1 MPTNDAILVAEMVER
16 SRDETDGMSAAEQE
30 AYFFAKHY
38 LKSYAPTHDDLLAGI
53 VDGAND
59 GGIDGLYI
67 FVNGLC
73 VRDDVPLRS
82 RGYGADVHLIAFQ
95 VKNTT
100 GFSEGAVDK
109 LIIHLPELL
118 AFDRDERALSKR
130 FNRKV
135 IEVTRRFLR
144 VLQDLDMPELSIFI
158 AYASLK
164 AESTPHPNVAA
175 KGTSLEEAVQ
185 RCFGTSRPSVAFL
198 DAASVHEVAQFRT
211 PTTKTLVLAENAI
224 STDTEGGSYI
234 GVASLDEYNRFI
246 LDGSGRLDAA
256 IFDANVRDYES
267 GSLVNQS
274 IQETLEARDADVD
287 FWWLNNGVT
296 VVADR
301 VQLNGKRLTLA
312 SPQVVNGLQTS
323 HEIFK
328 RGTRA
333 PLDDKRSV
341 LVKVIEAGA
350 EATKDRI
357 IKATNSQ
364 TTLGTSTLR
373 ATDKVQRKIEEYLS
387 TVGLYYERR
396 KNYYRNQQIPLPQL
410 VSIDQMG
417 QAVTATL
424 AQVPHVAR
432 GETSKI
438 FEDETYHLVFH
449 ESYPLAAYAQAI
461 TVLRGCELFLRQDP
475 STKGEVEN
483 FAFHLSMLTVIAMTR
498 KNSPRA
504 EDLAALNKV
513 PSSELLRILLPLVRK
528 AFSEVVNSKNYV
540 LFDQVAKDPLSTT
553 RLLAAAQHYLATSKA
568 S

>member
-1 MPTNDAILVAEMVER
+1 M
-16 SRDETDGMSAAEQE
+16 
-30 AYFFAKHY
+30 
-38 LKSYAPTHDDLLAGI
+38 
-53 VDGAND
+53 
-59 GGIDGLYI
+59 
-67 FVNGLC
+67 
-73 VRDDVPLRS
+73 
-82 RGYGADVHLIAFQ
+82 GYGADIHLVACQ
-95 VKNTT
+95 VKNTS
-100 GFSEGAVDK
+100 GFSESAVDK

-118 AFDRDERALSKR
+118 SFDRDERSLSRR
-130 FNRKV
+130 FNPKV
-135 IEVTRRFLR
+135 IEITRRFLR
-144 VLQDLDMPELSIFI
+144 VLQDLDMPELSIFV

-164 AESTPHPNVAA
+164 AEATPHPNVAS
-175 KGTSLEEAVQ
+175 KGASLEEALR
-185 RCFGTSRPSVAFL
+185 RCFGTSRPAVAFF
-198 DAASVHEVAQFRT
+198 DAASLHEVARFRA

-234 GVASLDEYNRFI
+234 GVASLEEYNRFI
-246 LDGSGRLDAA
+246 VDPSGRLDAA
-256 IFDANVRDYES
+256 MFDANVRDYES
-267 GSLVNQS
+267 GSPVNQS
-274 IQETLEARDADVD
+274 IQETLEAEDTDVD

-333 PLDDKRSV
+333 ALGDKRSV

-350 EATKDRI
+350 EATRDRI

-373 ATDKVQRKIEEYLS
+373 ATDKVQRKIEEYLA

-396 KNYYRNQQIPLPQL
+396 KNYYRNQQIPLTQL
-410 VSIDQMG
+410 VSIDQLG

-461 TVLRGCELFLRQDP
+461 TVLRTCESFLRQDP

-483 FAFHLSMLTVIAMTR
+483 FVFHLSMLTVIAMTR
-498 KNSPRA
+498 KRSPRA
-504 EDLAALNKV
+504 EDLASLDRV
-513 PSSELLRILLPLVRK
+513 PSGDLLRTLLPLVRQ
-528 AFSEVVNSKNYV
+528 AFREVVNSKNYV
-540 LFDQVAKDPLSTT
+540 LFDEVAKDPLSTN
-553 RLLAAAQHYLATSKA
+553 RLLVTAQHYLATSKA
-568 S
+568 G

>member
-1 MPTNDAILVAEMVER
+1 LPSNDVILVAEMVER
-16 SRDETDGMSAAEQE
+16 SREETVGLSAAEQE

-38 LKSYAPTHDDLLAGI
+38 LKGYSPTHDDLLAGI

-59 GGIDGLYI
+59 GGLDGLYI

-73 VRDDVPLRS
+73 VRDDVPLR
-82 RGYGADVHLIAFQ
+82 GMGHGADLQLVACQ
-95 VKNTT
+95 TKNTT
-100 GFSEGAVDK
+100 GFTEGAIDK
-109 LIIHLPELL
+109 LIIHFPELL
-118 AFDRDERALSKR
+118 AFDRDERALSQR
-130 FNRKV
+130 FNPKV
-135 IEVTRRFLR
+135 IEVTRRFLQ
-144 VLQDLDMPELSIFI
+144 VLHGLDMPELSIYVAF
-158 AYASLK
+158 ASFK
-164 AESTPHPNVAA
+164 AETGPHPNVAS
-175 KGTSLEEAVQ
+175 KGAALEHSLR
-185 RCFGTSRPSVAFL
+185 RCFGTSVPSVAFY
-198 DAASVHEVAQFRT
+198 DAAAVHDAARFRA
-211 PTTKTLVLAENAI
+211 PTSKKLVLAENPI
-224 STDTEGGSYI
+224 STDTAGGYI
-234 GVASLDEYNRFI
+234 GVASLEEYHRFI
-246 LDGSGRLDAA
+246 IDESGRLDAA
-256 IFDANVRDYES
+256 MFDANVRDYES
-267 GSLVNQS
+267 GSAVNQS
-274 IQETLEARDADVD
+274 IQQTLEEEDAEVD

-296 VVADR
+296 VVADK
-301 VQLNGKRLTLA
+301 VQLSGKRLTLA

-333 PLDDKRSV
+333 RLDDKRSV
-341 LVKVIEAGA
+341 LVKVIEADL

-387 TVGLYYERR
+387 TVGLFYERR

-461 TVLRGCELFLRQDP
+461 TILRASESFLRQEP

-483 FAFHLSMLTVIAMTR
+483 FAFHLSMLAAIAMTR
-498 KNSPRA
+498 KRSPRA
-504 EDLAALNKV
+504 ADLAALDKV
-513 PSSELLRILLPLVRK
+513 PATDLLRTLLPLVRQ
-528 AFSEVVNSKNYV
+528 AFGEVVNSKDYV
-540 LFDQVAKDPLSTT
+540 LFDQVAKDPLSTA
-553 RLLAAAQHYLATSKA
+553 RLLIVAQHYLATSK
-568 S
+568 SS